1 MQCRL
6 GDRKKT
12 DIADTAKC
20 FFIFYFYIFFY
31 FIVHLA
37 GHIILNYKCPSLL
50 GITLGKSYLLL
61 EKVKELQEDS
71 KMFYS
76 FWGKLECNYSHRE
89 SQLRAM
95 AFCQNF

>member
-1 MQCRL
+1 MQYRL

-12 DIADTAKC
+12 DIADTSKC
-20 FFIFYFYIFFY
+20 FYLNIFFY
-31 FIVHLA
+31 LIVHLA

-71 KMFYS
+71 KIFYS
-76 FWGKLECNYSHRE
+76 FWGKLECNYSHRG
-89 SQLRAM
+89 SQLLRAM
-95 AFCQNF
+95 AFCKNF